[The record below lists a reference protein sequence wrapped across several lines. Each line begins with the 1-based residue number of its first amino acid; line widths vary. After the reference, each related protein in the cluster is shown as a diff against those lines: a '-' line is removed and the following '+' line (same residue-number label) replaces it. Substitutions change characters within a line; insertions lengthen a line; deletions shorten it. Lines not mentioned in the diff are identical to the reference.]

1 MKPASLSSVRRAAA
15 AAALLLAAAV
25 AAATD
30 ASPSVQAAIP
40 SSSTRPTTAPAP
52 VSGGLPNVKV
62 TDVPA
67 PDYSGLPRDAD
78 GRRVAARVNGEPIF
92 LEELRMELRQRT
104 PHLRNADEQQ
114 RLAVESV
121 ITSQVLEALVTGRL
135 AEQYARTAG
144 IRVLDE
150 EVTRTLQAKNEM
162 LPPGRKMQDLALS
175 AGMSIPQLHD
185 MTRRELLLGKVR
197 DIVTS
202 TVVVTDADIPTTDTP
217 GAGLGMSQ
225 QATAEMLEQETG
237 VEEIRA
243 SHIVLRSI
251 EGTSTQTE
259 ALAREK
265 AGAVL
270 SLIRSGMD
278 FAEAARQYSQD
289 GKTAANG
296 GDLGYFTPRTMYPA
310 FEAAAFALK
319 PGEVSDVVRTPVG
332 FHIIKVT
339 DHRTGRLR
347 SRTQTVKRDA
357 EFQRW
362 RDALRAT
369 ADVEKYL

>member
-1 MKPASLSSVRRAAA
+1 MKLIRPASVCRLLAL
-15 AAALLLAAAV
+15 AALLTAASP

-30 ASPSVQAAIP
+30 ATPSAQIAIP

-52 VSGGLPNVKV
+52 VSGGLPNVKL

-67 PDYSGLPRDAD
+67 PDYSALPRDAT
-78 GRRVAARVNGEPIF
+78 GRQVAARVNGEPVY

-104 PHLRNADEQQ
+104 PHMRNADEQQ
-114 RLAVESV
+114 RFAVESV
-121 ITSQVLEALVTGRL
+121 ITSQVLEAIVTSHL
-135 AEQYARTAG
+135 AEQFARAAG
-144 IRVLDE
+144 IRVLDD
-150 EVTRTLQAKNEM
+150 EVTRTLQSKNDM

-175 AGMSIPQLHD
+175 AGMSVPQLHD

-202 TVVVTDADIPTTDTP
+202 TVVVTDADIPTTET
-217 GAGLGMSQ
+217 GGGRAGMTQ
-225 QATAEMLEQETG
+225 RETAEMLEQEQG

-251 EGTSTQTE
+251 DGTSTQTE

-265 AGAVL
+265 AGVVL

-278 FAEAARQYSQD
+278 FGEAARQYSQD

-296 GDLGYFTPRTMYPA
+296 GDLGYFAPRTMYPA
-310 FEAAAFALK
+310 FDAAAFALK

-332 FHIIKVT
+332 FHIIQVT
-339 DHRTGRLR
+339 DRRQGRLR
-347 SRTQTVKRDA
+347 SRTQSVKRDA
-357 EFQRW
+357 EFVRWKDAQR
-362 RDALRAT
+362 AA
-369 ADVEKYL
+369 ANVEKFL